1 MKSSHGTQPHYHVR
15 RTTESDAGAVAEVY
29 LRSRKEMVTC
39 APLAHSDESVREWVR
54 GQLIPRG
61 NVTLVMLDGV
71 IVGFVAVSQ
80 TAECAWIDQLYVLPS
95 YIRRGVGTAL
105 LDHARNTLQPP
116 IRLYTFQCNDVARHF
131 YEHHGFKPL
140 EYNDGSNNEENCP
153 DILYEWRPE

>member
-1 MKSSHGTQPHYHVR
+1 MRSSHGTQPHYHFR

-39 APLAHSDESVREWVR
+39 APLAHSDESVRDWVR

-61 NVTLVMLDGV
+61 NVTVVMLDGV
-71 IVGFVAVSQ
+71 IVGFVAISQ
-80 TAECAWIDQLYVLPS
+80 TAACGWIDQLYVLPA

-105 LDHARNTLQPP
+105 LDHARNALQPP

-140 EYNDGSNNEENCP
+140 EYSDGSNNEENCP